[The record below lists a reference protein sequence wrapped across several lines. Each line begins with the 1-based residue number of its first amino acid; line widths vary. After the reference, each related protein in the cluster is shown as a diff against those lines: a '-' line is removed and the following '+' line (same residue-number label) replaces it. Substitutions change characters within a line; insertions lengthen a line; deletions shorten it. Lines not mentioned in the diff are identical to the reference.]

1 MVGTSFGG
9 NYLIRYFLRRK
20 PSKNIGGLVVLAPP
34 LNVGRVV
41 D

>member
-9 NYLIRYFLRRK
+9 NYLMRYFLRRT

-34 LNVGRVV
+34 LDVGRVV
-41 D
+41 E